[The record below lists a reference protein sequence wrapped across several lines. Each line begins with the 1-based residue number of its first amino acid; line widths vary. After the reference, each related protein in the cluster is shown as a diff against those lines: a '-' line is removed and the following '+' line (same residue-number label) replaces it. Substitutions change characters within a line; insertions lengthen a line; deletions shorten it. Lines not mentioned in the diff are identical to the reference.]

1 MKEKLSNFMKIE
13 GLTSSR
19 LAEIL
24 ETQPSSISHIISGRN
39 KPGFDLLK
47 KILERFP
54 NVNPDWLLLDSEQM
68 YRIGPLDSSDK
79 SSLQEDIGE
88 LFSTI
93 DITKTMENNKHN
105 NIIKDGSNNIPTEA
119 LPYVN
124 NKAQGGDDI
133 ESITILYRDGTFKSY
148 RNRS

>member
-1 MKEKLSNFMKIE
+1 MKDKLSNFMKIE

-68 YRIGPLDSSDK
+68 YRIGRLDSNDK
-79 SSLQEDIGE
+79 SSLKEDIGE
-88 LFSTI
+88 LFSTM
-93 DITKTMENNKHN
+93 DISKTMDNNKHDN
-105 NIIKDGSNNIPTEA
+105 NNLKEDSNNIPLEA

-124 NKAQGGDDI
+124 KAQNRDDI
-133 ESITILYRDGTFKSY
+133 ESITVLYRDGTFKSY